1 MSSMKMIILAMALT
15 GWVSV
20 CMAQDAVVVAGKMI
34 KVEYTLTVN
43 NEQIETS
50 VGKEPLEFV
59 FGEHTIIP
67 GLEKGIEGMRVG
79 EEKTLTIKPK
89 DGYGEID
96 PKAFKEFPKSTLPSN
111 VPPKV
116 GMVLQAQDPNGQNF
130 PTVISEIKK
139 DTVVLDFNHP
149 LAGKELMYK
158 IKIIDITNAPPAGA
172 VPVAMLDAAAKED
185 APTKK

>member
-1 MSSMKMIILAMALT
+1 MLFRS
-15 GWVSV
+15 
-20 CMAQDAVVVAGKMI
+20 
-34 KVEYTLTVN
+34 
-43 NEQIETS
+43 
-50 VGKEPLEFV
+50 
-59 FGEHTIIP
+59 
-67 GLEKGIEGMRVG
+67 
-79 EEKTLTIKPK
+79 
-89 DGYGEID
+89 
-96 PKAFKEFPKSTLPSN
+96 
-111 VPPKV
+111 
-116 GMVLQAQDPNGQNF
+116 QDPNGQNF